1 VIGGIGLFVL
11 FECCLREKL
20 QLAVCGTSRK
30 QMVLCYQHD
39 EGGEEP
45 FAWRG
50 VVSFPIRWK
59 QLGSENPKYW
69 RAFGCNGKE
78 ITHTELANALKHKTE
93 FTKTEWM
100 ALGFTSDDIPK
111 DDDPECFWCCCICI
125 PTPCCLYSCLFGYL
139 RDVFCN
145 TMSSNSAQTL
155 WTTHFIKSGDFY
167 YAPVDPACRDD
178 PLPGPENALPRI
190 RNALR
195 KAQKESEAANNIEKK
210 EEQSAA
216 DADIGGFSGFSAS
229 SADGADTEE
238 EKARKNVLAIPVAV
252 RMPLA
257 KHPNW
262 GAMTWIERLQ
272 LLNETMPS
280 GGKDGA
286 GMGTDMSDGTG
297 ACL

>member
-1 VIGGIGLFVL
+1 MIGGIGLFVL

-39 EGGEEP
+39 EGGEER

-100 ALGFTSDDIPK
+100 ALGFTSDDIPE
-111 DDDPECFWCCCICI
+111 DVWCCCICI
-125 PTPCCLYSCLFGYL
+125 PTPCCLFGCLFGYL

-145 TMSSNSAQTL
+145 TMSSNSDQTL

-178 PLPGPENALPRI
+178 PLPGPENA
-190 RNALR
+190 
-195 KAQKESEAANNIEKK
+195 S
-210 EEQSAA
+210 
-216 DADIGGFSGFSAS
+216 DISVPIPAHISVPIPAVPK
-229 SADGADTEE
+229 DGAGMGTDMSED
-238 EKARKNVLAIPVAV
+238 
-252 RMPLA
+252 
-257 KHPNW
+257 
-262 GAMTWIERLQ
+262 GAGMGTDMSDE
-272 LLNETMPS
+272 
-280 GGKDGA
+280 KDGA